1 MGRPAC
7 FVALYHGLSTGSDGG
22 YRDDLPLADF
32 SAQID
37 WVCQHYAVV
46 PLDDLFLRMR
56 AGRQVSGLA
65 ALTFDDGAR
74 SAAPALALLKSRD
87 LPATLFLVGD
97 VLDGKPFWR
106 DLARSVMAAG
116 RVKELINA
124 AGAVGIDVGGL
135 TEENFYR
142 ASKNPD
148 LCDVKALA
156 EFLPVFCKA
165 GAPER
170 FLTEQEILALA
181 WPGLT
186 LGNHT
191 QRHLPLSSLEESDQ
205 RRDIGLVEERLNA
218 FPVSRSR
225 LLSVPFGGPGS
236 YNAATWRAAEACG
249 LAGLALTLPGIPD
262 ARDPAPKEYGH
273 VPTLMRGLLGKWRV
287 SSGSLHLANAA

>member
-7 FVALYHGLSTGSDGG
+7 FVALYHGLSNGSSAG

-32 SAQID
+32 AAQID
-37 WVCQHYAVV
+37 WLCHHYTVV

-74 SAAPALALLKSRD
+74 STAPALALLKARN

-97 VLDGKPFWR
+97 ILDGKPFWR
-106 DLARSVMAAG
+106 DLTRSVMAAG
-116 RVKELINA
+116 RVRDLIAA

-148 LCDVKALA
+148 LCDVKGLA

-165 GAPER
+165 SAPER
-170 FLTEQEILALA
+170 FFGEQEILELA
-181 WPGLT
+181 WPGLM

-191 QRHLPLSSLEESDQ
+191 QRHLPLSSLDESEQ
-205 RRDIGLVEERLNA
+205 RRDIGSVEEKLNA
-218 FPVSRSR
+218 FPISRSR
-225 LLSVPFGGPGS
+225 LLSVPFGGNGS

-262 ARDPAPKEYGH
+262 ARDPAPKEFGH
-273 VPTLMRGLLGKWRV
+273 IPTLMRGLLGKWRV
-287 SSGSLHLANAA
+287 SNDGLHLPNAA